1 MLSPNC
7 EKYKLYSIRLCVDG
21 HFEIDSLCVNSRA
34 EIITA
39 PFLFFFFFF
48 LYFERFIRIWDFN
61 LFATMIKTFYSIFKT
76 DYIS

>member
-39 PFLFFFFFF
+39 PFLFLFFF
-48 LYFERFIRIWDFN
+48 LYILN
-61 LFATMIKTFYSIFKT
+61 GL
-76 DYIS
+76 